1 MDESNYKYAADKTEV
16 LSPIQSA
23 NVELDQAIGDASE
36 ALDSLALKL
45 HPVLVFRDETVM
57 ESQRLDSVAPLRSE
71 QTSFTLALAQR
82 ARMIAARARQLR
94 DDIEL

>member
-1 MDESNYKYAADKTEV
+1 MDETSYAYATDKTEV

-23 NVELDQAIGDASE
+23 NVELDKAIGDASE
-36 ALDSLALKL
+36 ALDALAAKL
-45 HPVLVFRDETVM
+45 HSVLVFRDEVGM
-57 ESQRLDSVAPLRSE
+57 EPRLDSVAPLRSE

-82 ARMIAARARQLR
+82 VRMIAARARQLR